1 MASPL
6 THNAVMTCTACGTR
20 NRIPNDSAGRPSCS
34 SCHQELPW
42 IANVSTAEFDSVVSR
57 SALPI
62 LLDLWAPWCGPCRA
76 VAPALEQLAKDL
88 AGTLRV
94 VKVNVDDSPEVS
106 ARLGVQGIP
115 TMAMFFEGTEVARQV
130 GALSQQALR
139 IWADEA
145 LRSLQTS

>member
-1 MASPL
+1 MAASPA
-6 THNAVMTCTACGTR
+6 HNAVMACSSCGTR
-20 NRIPNDSAGRPSCS
+20 NRIPNDSAGRPQCS
-34 SCHQELPW
+34 SCHKELPW
-42 IANVSTAEFDSVVSR
+42 IANVSTAEFDSVVR
-57 SALPI
+57 ASALPI

-76 VAPALEQLAKDL
+76 VAPALEQLSKDL